1 MVPTLPTPVRV
12 GHPLLLGDRPRNV
25 TITDRG
31 GKGKVVI
38 EYKSLEDFD
47 RIVEALGT

>member
-1 MVPTLPTPVRV
+1 MDLEAKLGCRV
-12 GHPLLLGDRPRNV
+12 KILDKQ
-25 TITDRG
+25 

-47 RIVEALGT
+47 RIVEALGK